1 LRETSKVDF
10 SAFPTKATPQ
20 IPKNKKLG
28 TQTGASLSQLFPGAS
43 GFLHFFFSGFQSRL
57 MNPSI
62 FFTLHRK
69 HALTKKFVLS
79 NIRFVA
85 GGASGC

>member
-1 LRETSKVDF
+1 VDF

-20 IPKNKKLG
+20 IPKNKKRG

-43 GFLHFFFSGFQSRL
+43 GFLHFFSSCFQSL
-57 MNPSI
+57 LVNPS
-62 FFTLHRK
+62 FFSNHRK
-69 HALTKKFVLS
+69 HALTKKIVLS

-85 GGASGC
+85 GGSSEC